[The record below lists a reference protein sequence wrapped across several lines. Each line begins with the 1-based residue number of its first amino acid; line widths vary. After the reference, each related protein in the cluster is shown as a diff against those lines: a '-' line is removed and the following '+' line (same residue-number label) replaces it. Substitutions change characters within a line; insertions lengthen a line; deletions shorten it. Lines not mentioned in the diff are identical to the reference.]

1 MASRRSHAASHSSPQ
16 NLRRVPQPTIADPQS
31 APCPTASHS
40 SPPISAVSR
49 WDTYLSETHCKLRR
63 SAAVGKQRRSHSL
76 LVPRSGTYVLS
87 SISSWICQ
95 SRFAELLWW
104 GGCPYPQLRC
114 FAACSGFLM
123 VGPASRNHAAC
134 CLIRGAPLSDSLLSE
149 EVLKLLAVSV
159 EDVDV
164 HFGVDALYPSVRT

>member
-1 MASRRSHAASHSSPQ
+1 MSG
-16 NLRRVPQPTIADPQS
+16 
-31 APCPTASHS
+31 
-40 SPPISAVSR
+40 AVSR

-63 SAAVGKQRRSHSL
+63 SAAVGKQRRSHTL

-87 SISSWICQ
+87 LISSWICQ

-123 VGPASRNHAAC
+123 VGPALRNPAAYW
-134 CLIRGAPLSDSLLSE
+134 LLLQCRVILNLHSIFTIT
-149 EVLKLLAVSV
+149 KR
-159 EDVDV
+159 DKN
-164 HFGVDALYPSVRT
+164 RQI